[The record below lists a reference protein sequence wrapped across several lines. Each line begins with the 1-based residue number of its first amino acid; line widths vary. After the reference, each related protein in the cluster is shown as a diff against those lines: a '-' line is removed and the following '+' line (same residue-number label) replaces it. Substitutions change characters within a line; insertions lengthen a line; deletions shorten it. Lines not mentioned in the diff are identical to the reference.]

1 MADWIQLYQP
11 YLSPEPTGFRAEARN
26 RLIRSARPAHDPE
39 SWKYTRLNDL
49 LAKPFLPN
57 LHPVASAPVRSE
69 GIQWIDGQLSGKG
82 EIGVNLQPLTEVLS
96 GDSAWTQRFSPAADD
111 FFGAL
116 TDSLGLN
123 ESVIR
128 ISRSVN
134 PSVPV
139 ILNFTATGAGNR
151 QLIPVNLWIDVEPR
165 TEVILVDDYR
175 GTGSGGYLQSVNVRL
190 RIGEGAVVHHIRLQ
204 QEAAGAF
211 HINRTTV
218 DVLRDASYRSWV
230 HSSGGSLIRNQFR
243 VNLKGPGA
251 NSMLHGLALTTGSDQ
266 VENLT
271 VIDHESPDCTSQES
285 YKGILADASSVVFDG
300 RIIVRE
306 GAQKT
311 NASQSSRNLLLS
323 NDATVNSKPQ
333 LEIYADDV
341 KCYHGATVG
350 QLDDLQLYYLRSRG
364 ISEDTARGLLIR
376 AFASDVFSNLPVPSY
391 QNRIA
396 RDLINRLFPGVD
408 AGELE

>member
-11 YLSPEPTGFRAEARN
+11 YLSAEDTGFRAEARD
-26 RLIRSARPAHDPE
+26 RLVRSGRPAHDPE
-39 SWKYTRLNDL
+39 SWKYTRLTDL
-49 LAKPFLPN
+49 LAKPFLPVTA
-57 LHPVASAPVRSE
+57 LVTGLPAQSD
-69 GIQWIDGQLSGKG
+69 GIRWLDGQVTGQAGKGVTLQSLSG
-82 EIGVNLQPLTEVLS
+82 VLA
-96 GDSAWTQRFSPAADD
+96 GDPAWIQRFSPAADD

-139 ILNFTATGAGNR
+139 VLTFTATGAGDR
-151 QLIPVNLWIDVEPR
+151 PLIPVNLWIDIEPR

-204 QEAAGAF
+204 QEAASAF

-243 VNLKGPGA
+243 VNLKEPGA
-251 NSMLHGLALTTGSDQ
+251 NATLHGLALTTGSDQ

-271 VIDHESPDCTSQES
+271 VIDHQSPDCTSLES
-285 YKGILADASSVVFDG
+285 YKGILADSSSVVFDG
-300 RIIVRE
+300 RIIVQE

-323 NDATVNSKPQ
+323 SDATVNAKPQ

-364 ISEDTARGLLIR
+364 ISADTARGLLIR
-376 AFASDVFSNLPVPSY
+376 AFAADVFSNLPVESY
-391 QNRIA
+391 RQRIA
-396 RDLINRLFPGVD
+396 RDLISRLFPGVD